1 MYIVDDP
8 MLALIARFVC
18 VDKYRGVSE
27 QEFLQ
32 LQVDAIESYV
42 QSFPERERDARALK
56 WVGQYAEQFRRNWQR
71 KYLVRWLEELRCQ
84 DCPLADGHSMR
95 HCKIHN
101 QWSDLLTRYAAEK
114 ISSREFVEQNLK
126 LLSENKEILKQ
137 KMPVQAGEN

>member
-71 KYLVRWLEELRCQ
+71 KYLVRWLQELR
-84 DCPLADGHSMR
+84 
-95 HCKIHN
+95 
-101 QWSDLLTRYAAEK
+101 
-114 ISSREFVEQNLK
+114 
-126 LLSENKEILKQ
+126 
-137 KMPVQAGEN
+137 

>member
-1 MYIVDDP
+1 
-8 MLALIARFVC
+8 
-18 VDKYRGVSE
+18 
-27 QEFLQ
+27 
-32 LQVDAIESYV
+32 
-42 QSFPERERDARALK
+42 
-56 WVGQYAEQFRRNWQR
+56 
-71 KYLVRWLEELRCQ
+71 
-84 DCPLADGHSMR
+84 MR